1 MFGLCF
7 ASLKAVLPLFYF
19 FNKIFVDNEWRDYI
33 MGNNELEHD
42 KTEVAFKKLS
52 ELKRQKVKAQL
63 ILHLDGSGQVAK
75 AEVKYD
81 L

>member
-1 MFGLCF
+1 
-7 ASLKAVLPLFYF
+7 
-19 FNKIFVDNEWRDYI
+19 